1 MDKEFISI
9 GEACH
14 RFSISRTKLNDLM
27 REVAITRHKLG
38 RRTLVD
44 PTELSNFI
52 RNGAIDA

>member
-9 GEACH
+9 DEACR

-27 REVAITRHKLG
+27 REGSVPRHKLG

-44 PTELSNFI
+44 PKELSNFI